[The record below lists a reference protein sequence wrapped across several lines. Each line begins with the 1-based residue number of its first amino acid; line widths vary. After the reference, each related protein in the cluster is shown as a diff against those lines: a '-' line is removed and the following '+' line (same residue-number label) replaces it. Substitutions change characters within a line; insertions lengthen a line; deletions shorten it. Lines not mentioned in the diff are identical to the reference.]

1 MFNPEATV
9 ALVASDIGIES
20 TCNCHCNIF
29 TGGIGSGNCCVL
41 GFKVTECTQ
50 VNSVSFCEV

>member
-29 TGGIGSGNCCVL
+29 TGGIGSGNCLCL
-41 GFKVTECTQ
+41 GLQ
-50 VNSVSFCEV
+50 GNGMYSS